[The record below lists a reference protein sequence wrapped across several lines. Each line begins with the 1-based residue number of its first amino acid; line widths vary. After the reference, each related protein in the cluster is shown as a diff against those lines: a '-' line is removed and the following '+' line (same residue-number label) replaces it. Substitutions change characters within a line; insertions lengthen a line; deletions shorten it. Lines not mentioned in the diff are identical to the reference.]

1 MFRSFFVASL
11 LVIAGAF
18 PVSAQSGVEMGPD
31 GLHLQDWFFES
42 SGDIRLDLLAAAAAQ
57 KDMVVLFE
65 QEGCVYCIK
74 LHEDNFSRPE
84 IVKFMTDNFIVVQL
98 DMRGS
103 DMITGFDG
111 VRMSEAQLARQWS
124 VGTTPTTVVL
134 VSENPGVTSEK
145 AAEVFRLPGYLKPFE
160 YYAVLDF
167 FASGAY
173 ETQGLGAFMKV
184 TAAEFQE
191 RGIDPKAW

>member
-1 MFRSFFVASL
+1 
-11 LVIAGAF
+11 
-18 PVSAQSGVEMGPD
+18 VSAQSTVEMGPD
-31 GLHLQDWFFES
+31 GLHIQDWFFES
-42 SGDIRLDLLAAAAAQ
+42 TGDIRLDLLAAAAVQ

-84 IVKFMTDNFIVVQL
+84 IVKIITDNFIVVQL

-134 VSENPGVTSEK
+134 LSENPGVTSEK
-145 AAEVFRLPGYLKPFE
+145 AAEVFRLPGYLKAFE
-160 YYAVLDF
+160 YYAVLDY
-167 FASGAY
+167 FASGAF